1 MPLPLTVSCFSGIQI
16 GFIFLVP
23 AHLGIPG
30 KRAVKRVCVCVCV
43 CVRACVRACVHAC
56 MHACVHVITVLC
68 RYYEDFKITS
78 GTSNLTKI
86 YVEASITCNICPC
99 FLTILCICSQ
109 HVLSVSLIGFVFKIS
124 LQLFLHFIHLC
135 LYVPSFN
142 VTMFLWSLWCYVIQV
157 WL

>member
-30 KRAVKRVCVCVCV
+30 KRAVKRVCVCV
-43 CVRACVRACVHAC
+43 
-56 MHACVHVITVLC
+56 HVITVLC

-86 YVEASITCNICPC
+86 YVEASIACNICPC

-142 VTMFLWSLWCYVIQV
+142 VTMFLWSNTIRTQTGAAER
-157 WL
+157 

>member
-1 MPLPLTVSCFSGIQI
+1 MVICLEWGGQTCIWPSWCRFHSLSLASVESRLVLFLWYRLTWVFPEKGPLN
-16 GFIFLVP
+16 
-23 AHLGIPG
+23 
-30 KRAVKRVCVCVCV
+30 VCVCVCV
-43 CVRACVRACVHAC
+43 
-56 MHACVHVITVLC
+56 CVHVITVLC

-86 YVEASITCNICPC
+86 YVEASIACNICPC

-109 HVLSVSLIGFVFKIS
+109 QVLSVSLIGFVFKIS